1 MYIQVIPHH
10 CHTMIWYVGAHAT
23 VWLWSKCHTTVSPI
37 AICDSSATLKFYS
50 CHIEYTCI
58 PKYALQ
64 VINYIIAFPIFVHQT
79 ESLLLPKCMKT
90 PSSRTTQLMGQILQ
104 WLQLR
109 REKRLMKLVFNN
121 ASDRN
126 KVCV

>member
-58 PKYALQ
+58 PKCALL
-64 VINYIIAFPIFVHQT
+64 VINYIIAFPIVC
-79 ESLLLPKCMKT
+79 ESNRKPAAAKVYEDPQLQDNPAYGT
-90 PSSRTTQLMGQILQ
+90 ASATTANENDEETYI
-104 WLQLR
+104 
-109 REKRLMKLVFNN
+109 
-121 ASDRN
+121 
-126 KVCV
+126 